1 MASKAELELILSLT
15 DEVSK
20 TAQSIKGEL
29 RDVGKS
35 SASVQSVIKDLG
47 KVGIAA
53 FAGAAGAV
61 TALGA
66 GMGKLAIDALPI
78 QGVRD
83 AFQGLTGDADA
94 ALAKLREGSLGMVKD
109 ADLMMSYN
117 QAAQLVSQTFAD
129 QLPDAMGYL
138 SKVSAS
144 TGQDMGFMI
153 DSLVKGVGRLS
164 PMILDNLG
172 IQVALSDAT
181 ARAAEMFGVEEA
193 ALTKAQ
199 IQAGMMDV
207 VLEKLAENTASMPDV
222 AGTAA
227 QSWAALG
234 VTFANIKDNV
244 GMALIPAL
252 QAILTPIGQLVQ
264 TYGPQL
270 VELFETH
277 VTPAIEAVAGALGQM
292 LAGDVQGGM
301 EALFGA
307 ETATRIMEIVG
318 AIREFAK
325 QAGAFISEHSEAFKA
340 ALIAIGA
347 VLAGAA
353 IASGIAAIG
362 GAIAALANP
371 VTLIIGAVGLLAA
384 AWSENWGGIQE
395 KTQAVIDWLTPF
407 VTGAIEAIRTFWAD
421 HGEQI
426 MASLAAM
433 WDWIKNVFTTS
444 LDWLRTAIGDAL
456 EWVRNLWARHGDETT
471 STVQNLWATVTA
483 AFQGAITWI
492 RTAVSTF
499 LEALRGWW
507 AKWGEDVL
515 GIIRI
520 FWEYVQLLWK
530 TFTDLIS
537 GIFEAFR
544 LALEGDWYGFGAKL
558 REIAETFL
566 SNVWEVFRTKFE
578 LIKELVGLVIGNIL
592 DLWRNTDWG
601 AIGRGV
607 IDGIKNGISAGV
619 GAIKDA
625 ARNAARAALD
635 AAKGVLGISS
645 PSKAFREVGLAS
657 GAGLAGGL
665 LAAAPEVAAAVK
677 GLSGAMLR
685 EARNSSSPAFAASAY
700 GSTSLLPF
708 ESARATP
715 AASGYSGAGE
725 SGVLGE
731 IRDRL
736 DALLER
742 FAAPVSVTYNDQRPG
757 ATDPNIE
764 QIAADLEWQL
774 RMGAA

>member
-181 ARAAEMFGVEEA
+181 ARAAEMFGVEED

-199 IQAGMMDV
+199 VQAGMMDV

-227 QSWAALG
+227 QSWASLG
-234 VTFANIKDNV
+234 VTFANIKDGV

-347 VLAGAA
+347 VLAAA
-353 IASGIAAIG
+353 TIASGIMSIG
-362 GAIAALANP
+362 TAIATLTNP
-371 VTLIIGAVGLLAA
+371 VGLIIAAVALLGA
-384 AWSENWGGIQE
+384 AWAGNWGGIQE
-395 KTQAVIDWLTPF
+395 KTQAVIDF
-407 VTGAIEAIRTFWAD
+407 VKPYIEAALAAIQGWWAENGETIISSVKAAWEWIQTAIKAVID
-421 HGEQI
+421 FISPLIQGALEAIKGWWAAHGESV
-426 MASLAAM
+426 MAAVSM
-433 WDWIKNVFTTS
+433 IWEKIQTVISTVIEVISTVIS
-444 LDWLRTAIGDAL
+444 TAL
-456 EWVRNLWARHGDETT
+456 EWIQAFWTAHGETIMAV
-471 STVQNLWATVTA
+471 VQNMWDIIKTIFETVIGVITEIFEFWVAVFSGDWTA
-483 AFQGAITWI
+483 AGE
-492 RTAVSTF
+492 AVRGIVETLWNGIVTIF
-499 LEALRGWW
+499 TEAVDNL
-507 AKWGEDVL
+507 KLIV
-515 GIIRI
+515 
-520 FWEYVQLLWK
+520 
-530 TFTDLIS
+530 TDLVNSIVGFFTS
-537 GIFEAFR
+537 I
-544 LALEGDWYGFGAKL
+544 DWAATGQ
-558 REIAETFL
+558 
-566 SNVWEVFRTKFE
+566 
-578 LIKELVGLVIGNIL
+578 
-592 DLWRNTDWG
+592 
-601 AIGRGV
+601 AI
-607 IDGIKNGISAGV
+607 IDGIKTGIV
-619 GAIKDA
+619 
-625 ARNAARAALD
+625 NAASALGEAAKNAAQGALD
-635 AAKGVLGISS
+635 AVKGFLGISS
-645 PSKAFREVGLAS
+645 PSKVTAKLIGRPFVEGI
-657 GAGLAGGL
+657 GAGIDAAMGKLTGVTIPDMAMNLVGGAAGHVAAQTAVHNTYNLHINTSAPAEPIIADFGI
-665 LAAAPEVAAAVK
+665 LAA
-677 GLSGAMLR
+677 
-685 EARNSSSPAFAASAY
+685 
-700 GSTSLLPF
+700 
-708 ESARATP
+708 
-715 AASGYSGAGE
+715 
-725 SGVLGE
+725 
-731 IRDRL
+731 
-736 DALLER
+736 
-742 FAAPVSVTYNDQRPG
+742 
-757 ATDPNIE
+757 
-764 QIAADLEWQL
+764 
-774 RMGAA
+774 MGA

>member
-20 TAQSIKGEL
+20 TARGIKGDL

-181 ARAAEMFGVEEA
+181 ARAAEMFGVEED

-199 IQAGMMDV
+199 VQAGMMDV

-227 QSWAALG
+227 QSWASLG
-234 VTFANIKDNV
+234 VTFANIKDSV

-301 EALFGA
+301 EALFGSDRA
-307 ETATRIMEIVG
+307 QQIMDVANGI
-318 AIREFAK
+318 
-325 QAGAFISEHSEAFKA
+325 GAFAREAATFVREHSEAFKT

-353 IASGIAAIG
+353 IASGVMAIG

-407 VTGAIEAIRTFWAD
+407 VTGAIEWIRQFWAD
-421 HGEQI
+421 NGEQI

-433 WDWIKNVFTTS
+433 WDWIKNAFTTS

-520 FWEYVQLLWK
+520 FWEYVQAIWR
-530 TFTDLIS
+530 TATDLIS

-544 LALEGDWYGFGAKL
+544 LAMEGDWRGFGAKL
-558 REIAETFL
+558 RQTAEAFL

-592 DLWRNTDWG
+592 DIWRNTDWG

-635 AAKGVLGISS
+635 AAKGFLGIHS
-645 PSKAFREVGLAS
+645 PSSVAAEMIGVPFVEGI
-657 GAGLAGGL
+657 GAGIDRAMGQLAQTQLANLSARMAAVPVAGG
-665 LAAAPEVAAAVK
+665 AAH
-677 GLSGAMLR
+677 GG
-685 EARNSSSPAFAASAY
+685 SSSASIDY
-700 GSTSLLPF
+700 
-708 ESARATP
+708 
-715 AASGYSGAGE
+715 
-725 SGVLGE
+725 
-731 IRDRL
+731 DRL
-736 DALLER
+736 GGAVATAMRAHPTYQISANYRYQDERELRDDLRLL
-742 FAAPVSVTYNDQRPG
+742 QM
-757 ATDPNIE
+757 
-764 QIAADLEWQL
+764 L
-774 RMGAA
+774 GAAT

>member
-1 MASKAELELILSLT
+1 MASKAELALILSLV
-15 DEVSK
+15 DDVSK

-61 TALGA
+61 TTLGV
-66 GMGKLAIDALPI
+66 GLGKLAIDALPI

-181 ARAAEMFGVEEA
+181 ARAAEMFGVEED

-227 QSWAALG
+227 QSWASLG
-234 VTFANIKDNV
+234 VTFANIKDGV

-270 VELFETH
+270 VELFEAH

-353 IASGIAAIG
+353 IASGVMAIG

-371 VTLIIGAVGLLAA
+371 VTLIIAAVALLAA

-395 KTQAVIDWLTPF
+395 KTQVVIDWLTPF

-433 WDWIKNVFTTS
+433 WDWIKNAFTTS

-483 AFQGAITWI
+483 AFQTAIDWI
-492 RTAVSTF
+492 RTAVSDV
-499 LEALRGWW
+499 LEALRRWW
-507 AKWGEDVL
+507 AKWGDDVVS
-515 GIIRI
+515 IVRA
-520 FWEYVQLLWK
+520 FWEYIQAIWR
-530 TFTDLIS
+530 TATDLIS

-544 LALEGDWYGFGAKL
+544 LAMEGDWRGFGAKL
-558 REIAETFL
+558 RQTAEAFL

-578 LIKELVGLVIGNIL
+578 MVKELVGLVIGNIL
-592 DLWRNTDWG
+592 DIWRNTDWG

-607 IDGIKNGISAGV
+607 IDGIKNGITSAVGV
-619 GAIKDA
+619 IKDA
-625 ARNAARAALD
+625 ARKAAAAALD
-635 AAKGVLGISS
+635 AAKGFLGISS
-645 PSKAFREVGLAS
+645 PSSVAAEMIGRPFVEGIGEGIDRAMRQLTQVQLP
-657 GAGLAGGL
+657 GLAGQMVQ
-665 LAAAPEVAAAVK
+665 APA
-677 GLSGAMLR
+677 GAT
-685 EARNSSSPAFAASAY
+685 AG
-700 GSTSLLPF
+700 GSIDYN
-708 ESARATP
+708 R
-715 AASGYSGAGE
+715 
-725 SGVLGE
+725 LGE
-731 IRDRL
+731 AVATAMAHRPTYQIQANYRYQDERDLRDDIR
-736 DALLER
+736 LLQLLG
-742 FAAPVSVTYNDQRPG
+742 T
-757 ATDPNIE
+757 AT
-764 QIAADLEWQL
+764 
-774 RMGAA
+774 